1 MYLLNVVE
9 KCICIKQITQSTAVF
24 STFVTLLPRASH
36 AEHEL
41 TRPHSCKN
49 SEQCI
54 IFSCLLN
61 TNKLQG
67 ATNMDWAVKY
77 SKANQTVSMDPVPF
91 CIISY
96 FDLVR
101 FSPF

>member
-49 SEQCI
+49 GEQSI
-54 IFSCLLN
+54 IFTCLLN

-67 ATNMDWAVKY
+67 ATFGYPTMAECSGKY
-77 SKANQTVSMDPVPF
+77 LIVQKHLKRLIVV
-91 CIISY
+91 
-96 FDLVR
+96 
-101 FSPF
+101 